1 MTAQAGGVAAWLDE
15 EHVLRMATQGGAGVL
30 QLAEQLGKIEVGR
43 KADLILLDL
52 SDFPFIPLNDPLRQ
66 LVFGG
71 TRARVNTAFVDG
83 QMVVKNGRMAT
94 VDEAEIYRE
103 ANEIAARIRKD
114 LPGTLKR
121 VEESAPAVTKI
132 CLRSL
137 AQTGQL
143 VLDRP
148 AMRFNLQW

>member
-1 MTAQAGGVAAWLDE
+1 MAAQTAGAAGWLDE
-15 EHVLRMATQGGAGVL
+15 DHVLRIATQGGAGVL
-30 QLAEQLGKIEVGR
+30 QLADQLGKIEVGR

-71 TRARVNTAFVDG
+71 TRARVDTAFVDG
-83 QMVVKNGRMAT
+83 QLVVKNGRMAT
-94 VDEAEIYRE
+94 VNEAEIYRE

-114 LPGTLKR
+114 LPATLKR
-121 VEESAPAVTKI
+121 VEESAPAVAKI

-137 AQTGQL
+137 AQTSEL
-143 VLDRP
+143 ILDRP